1 MPIAAGIGI
10 SSILALVAKA
20 SLPLTIVPQRLLVAV
35 DSFPL
40 LAVPFFVLA
49 GDIMLM
55 GGISG
60 RLVKLAKVLVGR
72 AKSGLA
78 YVTIV
83 ASAFFGAISG
93 FRRRDD
99 GRNRRNDVP

>member
-1 MPIAAGIGI
+1 MTLAILLITFIVLLLFGMPIAAGIGI

-55 GGISG
+55 LSLIH
-60 RLVKLAKVLVGR
+60 
-72 AKSGLA
+72 
-78 YVTIV
+78 I
-83 ASAFFGAISG
+83 
-93 FRRRDD
+93 
-99 GRNRRNDVP
+99 